1 MLVLGANDV
10 VNPLA
15 RTDKE
20 SPIYGMPILD
30 VDLAKQVVVL
40 KRSMSPGYAGIANPL
55 FINDNAKMLFADAK
69 EGLENII
76 KSFELV

>member
-1 MLVLGANDV
+1 MYLSAVFSLIVLLLDSPTRATPDANISIKLSI
-10 VNPLA
+10 P
-15 RTDKE
+15 K
-20 SPIYGMPILD
+20 
-30 VDLAKQVVVL
+30 L

>member
-1 MLVLGANDV
+1 MYIRD
-10 VNPLA
+10 
-15 RTDKE
+15 R
-20 SPIYGMPILD
+20 D
-30 VDLAKQVVVL
+30 VDLARQVIVI

-55 FINDNAKMLFADAK
+55 FINDNAKMLFTDAK

>member
-1 MLVLGANDV
+1 V
-10 VNPLA
+10 
-15 RTDKE
+15 
-20 SPIYGMPILD
+20 I
-30 VDLAKQVVVL
+30 